1 MAELTPTTF
10 EEISELLSH
19 LLTNY
24 TNMARIFNEMF
35 FSTTPKTLSLQ
46 LYDTD
51 GILQTYQIPN
61 RASDFRYMINGI
73 GNPEGVKAAD
83 VGTLYQ
89 DTERGELYI
98 KQAGQ
103 DTSGWVKIPTVNDVQ
118 A

>member
-10 EEISELLSH
+10 EEISELLKH
-19 LLTNY
+19 LMTNY
-24 TNMARIFNEMF
+24 TNMARLFNDMF
-35 FSTTPKTLSLQ
+35 FNTTPKILDLW
-46 LYDTD
+46 LYDEN
-51 GILQTYQIPN
+51 GVYRNYKIPN